1 MHVTE
6 SGESMEKQEKRLK
19 IWISHLTDSLF
30 MAKLMQNKLSSTE
43 LYTLLKKTRQTEKL
57 SGGNVLAGSILIARH
72 TQITE
77 DVGA

>member
-43 LYTLLKKTRQTEKL
+43 LYTLLKKTRQTEEL